1 MKDIY
6 QLICHF
12 SYQYFQPLQL
22 CLNVYTYIL
31 YIREP
36 LPHSFLSRVI
46 DRLTNGILVSL
57 NNKSY

>member
-22 CLNVYTYIL
+22 CLNVYTYTSKAFL

-46 DRLTNGILVSL
+46 DRLINGI
-57 NNKSY
+57 